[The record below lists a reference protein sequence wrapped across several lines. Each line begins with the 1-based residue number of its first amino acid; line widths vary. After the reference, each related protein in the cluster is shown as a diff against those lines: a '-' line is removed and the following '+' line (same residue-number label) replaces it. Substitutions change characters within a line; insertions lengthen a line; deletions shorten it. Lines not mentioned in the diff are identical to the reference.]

1 MDESTTAFLLVETLA
16 EQNMSEDQILRA
28 MESLQK
34 KTRDAQ
40 SHKAQGMAQVC
51 FFIGFSSLSRLF
63 PQFYFTDLSTVDE
76 V

>member
-1 MDESTTAFLLVETLA
+1 MSYFDPVPSPSGRPVGQVDESTTAFLLAETLA

-40 SHKAQGMAQVC
+40 SHKAQGKSKFV
-51 FFIGFSSLSRLF
+51 
-63 PQFYFTDLSTVDE
+63 P
-76 V
+76 